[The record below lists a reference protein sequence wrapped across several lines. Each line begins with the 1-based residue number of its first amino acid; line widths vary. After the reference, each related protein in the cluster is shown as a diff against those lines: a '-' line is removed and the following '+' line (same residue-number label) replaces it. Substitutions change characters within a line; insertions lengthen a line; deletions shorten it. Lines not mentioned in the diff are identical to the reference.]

1 MEKRRKSND
10 KFGRTGKTE
19 DKRENDEGE
28 VSERENCEKIL
39 LCFMSLRACLAGNLA
54 IVLLV

>member
-1 MEKRRKSND
+1 MTNL
-10 KFGRTGKTE
+10 GGTGKIE
-19 DKRENDEGE
+19 DKRENDERE
-28 VSERENCEKIL
+28 ISERENCEKIL